1 MRTENVE
8 MDRGER
14 VEMVVAIYDSAD
26 TVRHH
31 DLRTHAERRQP
42 LQHTGSVSVKN
53 RKHRAAEVCLCLLC
67 FLLLTAVIVC
77 VCFTSE
83 RKQLLTQISNLT
95 EEREKTLAK
104 YEQILNHN
112 NNLTKENK
120 QILSKYEQILNQER
134 QQIFTNNIKLIAEK
148 EHLLKENKIMTE
160 EREQIK
166 KTCELQQGLL
176 EQDQQED
183 PFKWI
188 YYNFSFYYIS
198 SERKS
203 WSDSSRDCQQRG
215 TDLVII
221 NSSKEQVSDNE
232 KDFALTVELFVHV
245 ALYGLVCFKSS
256 QVTFIYIALLTIQNV
271 SKQLYGIKYGT
282 VYNNAKGQQ

>member
-1 MRTENVE
+1 EQFVSQPIEDRGNCLRKHNVE

-42 LQHTGSVSVKN
+42 LQHTGSNEIYVKN

-104 YEQILNHN
+104 YEQVLNNN
-112 NNLTKENK
+112 NNLTE
-120 QILSKYEQILNQER
+120 
-134 QQIFTNNIKLIAEK
+134 
-148 EHLLKENKIMTE
+148 EHKSARGSL
-160 EREQIK
+160 
-166 KTCELQQGLL
+166 
-176 EQDQQED
+176 
-183 PFKWI
+183 WI

-221 NSSKEQVSDNE
+221 NSSKEQIAVSDQFWIGLGKMEGEWKWIGGTIMANGLLHCC
-232 KDFALTVELFVHV
+232 FRYWSSHYLHSYGSYCALMT
-245 ALYGLVCFKSS
+245 SS
-256 QVTFIYIALLTIQNV
+256 GWIADRCDSNKKWICKRRIL
-271 SKQLYGIKYGT
+271 K
-282 VYNNAKGQQ
+282 

>member
-31 DLRTHAERRQP
+31 DLRTHTERRQP

-67 FLLLTAVIVC
+67 VLLLTAVIVC

-104 YEQILNHN
+104 YEQILN
-112 NNLTKENK
+112 
-120 QILSKYEQILNQER
+120 QER
-134 QQIFTNNIKLIAEK
+134 QQIFKNNIKLIAEK

-215 TDLVII
+215 ADLVII
-221 NSSKEQVSDNE
+221 NSSKEQDFLQKIAVSDQYWIGLGKMEGEWKWIGGTIMANGYWSSHYLHSYGSYC
-232 KDFALTVELFVHV
+232 ALMT
-245 ALYGLVCFKSS
+245 SS
-256 QVTFIYIALLTIQNV
+256 GWIADRCDSNKKWICKRRIL
-271 SKQLYGIKYGT
+271 K
-282 VYNNAKGQQ
+282 